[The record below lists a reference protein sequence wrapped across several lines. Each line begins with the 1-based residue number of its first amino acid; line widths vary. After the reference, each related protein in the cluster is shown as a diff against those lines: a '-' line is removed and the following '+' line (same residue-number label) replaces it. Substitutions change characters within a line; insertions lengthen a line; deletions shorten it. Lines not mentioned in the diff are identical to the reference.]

1 MVYEQITT
9 YTHKDENNK
18 WLIKKY
24 NVEYDSSHTDNIE
37 LVKHGDLIRFE
48 HIQTRRNLHTHREK
62 APLTKK
68 HYQVTGY
75 GEVYHTALIYCN
87 LFI

>member
-1 MVYEQITT
+1 M
-9 YTHKDENNK
+9 
-18 WLIKKY
+18 
-24 NVEYDSSHTDNIE
+24 

-48 HIQTRRNLHTHREK
+48 HIQTKRNLHSHNEK

-75 GEVYHTALIYCN
+75 GEVNDCN
-87 LFI
+87 LFILISFRFRSHFYLHHFVSG